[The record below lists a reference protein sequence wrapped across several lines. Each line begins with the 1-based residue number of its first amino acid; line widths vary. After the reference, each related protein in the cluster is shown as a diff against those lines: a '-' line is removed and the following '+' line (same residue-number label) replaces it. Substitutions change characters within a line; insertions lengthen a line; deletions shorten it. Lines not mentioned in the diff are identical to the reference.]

1 MNRKAVKYLRFSADE
16 QSNYSIER
24 QEMITASWMSHH
36 DVELVDCFIDEG
48 FTATNFDRPDFKKLY
63 SFIEK
68 NYRGID
74 YLVVADLTRFSREA
88 GDALNIAK
96 EIQRKYGVRIVSAGR
111 GSVYDCTDHN
121 SFFMMG
127 LEFLLGNTE
136 NLKRMND
143 INSGIY
149 AAKAIKQRYIGPHA
163 PFGYR
168 KEGRGKNVLL
178 VPVEEEARVIRFMY
192 EAFLKNV
199 PSYIITADAVTMGFK
214 ATGNSALKKVLECPI
229 YCSHQWVKAYKEQ
242 PAGLFPLKDQEPI
255 IDVITWN
262 RVQLKIKANNKP
274 RISVADEMP
283 LRGVLH
289 CHCGKLLT
297 GAPSKGKSGNY
308 FYYYKCQDGSRHNNI
323 SAVKA
328 HGKLQEIFQ
337 YMSLS
342 GRQVKVIVS
351 KSEKA
356 FDIKMKDNSKTL
368 ADKQREL
375 AKVEASLQ
383 SLEQKWIEEKVTFE
397 TYNRWFR
404 DYTHQRSY
412 LRAQV
417 KSLSGN
423 VDTSHSLLIKHIHE
437 LTDMGYIYTR
447 ANTVQKQQ
455 LVRVVFDNG
464 LYFENGSY
472 RTPFIIPQLSHNELI
487 MREKQLLFVDKKGD
501 FFSKIPS
508 GGAGGGRT
516 RVQTHLP

>member
-24 QEMITASWMSHH
+24 QEMITASWMNHH
-36 DVELVDCFIDEG
+36 AVELVDCFIDEG

-63 SFIEK
+63 AFIEK

-149 AAKAIKQRYIGPHA
+149 AAKAIKQRYIGAHA

-168 KEGRGKNVLL
+168 KEGKGKDMVL
-178 VPVEEEARVIRFMY
+178 VPVEEEARIIRFMY
-192 EAFLKNV
+192 EAYLKNV
-199 PSYIITADAVTMGFK
+199 PSYIILADAATMGFK
-214 ATGNSALKKVLECPI
+214 AVGNSALVKVLECPV

-242 PAGLFPLKDQEPI
+242 PAGLFPLKDQEAI

-262 RVQLKIKANNKP
+262 RVQLKLKARNKT
-274 RISVADEMP
+274 RVSVADELP
-283 LRGVLH
+283 LRGALH

-297 GAPSKGKSGNY
+297 GAPSKGKSGKY
-308 FYYYKCQDGSRHNNI
+308 FYYYKCQHGSKHNNI
-323 SAVKA
+323 SAIKA
-328 HGKLQEIFQ
+328 HDKLQEAFR

-342 GRQVKVIVS
+342 DRQVKVVVK
-351 KSEKA
+351 KSEEM
-356 FDIKMKDNSKTL
+356 FDVKMKDNVKQL
-368 ADKQREL
+368 ACKKREL
-375 AKVEASLQ
+375 EQVETSLH
-383 SLEQKWIEEKVTFE
+383 SLEQKWIAEKVTFE
-397 TYNRWFR
+397 TYNRWFG
-404 DYTHQRSY
+404 DYTRQRSY

-417 KSLSGN
+417 KGLSAG
-423 VDTSHSLLIKHIHE
+423 VDSTHSLLINNVGA
-437 LTDMGYIYTR
+437 LSDMEYVYTR
-447 ANTVQKQQ
+447 SNTVQKQQ

-464 LYFENGSY
+464 LYYENGSY
-472 RTPFIIPQLSHNELI
+472 RTPYLIPQLAHNELI
-487 MREKQLLFVDKKGD
+487 MREKKVLFIEKKGD
-501 FFSKIPS
+501 FFAKIPL